1 MLRKGL
7 EPSSRMA
14 YAPQAYMYTSSI
26 TSAFSLSRAI
36 AVYTFLL
43 LFQERFVSL
52 KHLFILIYLHM
63 LLNQLQQAYLAATK
77 EKKKN
82 EKSALNT
89 LLAQIKNKE
98 IELQRIPNQ
107 EEILSLIKKEV
118 KIIWES
124 IGYLEL
130 TDKVGEL
137 QDEREKKQTLESY
150 LPAMLDR
157 EQTQKLIE
165 QTIAELSITDLRTQ
179 RGILMKE
186 LMGKHKTELD
196 GSLVNEII
204 NMML

>member
-1 MLRKGL
+1 
-7 EPSSRMA
+7 
-14 YAPQAYMYTSSI
+14 
-26 TSAFSLSRAI
+26 
-36 AVYTFLL
+36 
-43 LFQERFVSL
+43 
-52 KHLFILIYLHM
+52 M